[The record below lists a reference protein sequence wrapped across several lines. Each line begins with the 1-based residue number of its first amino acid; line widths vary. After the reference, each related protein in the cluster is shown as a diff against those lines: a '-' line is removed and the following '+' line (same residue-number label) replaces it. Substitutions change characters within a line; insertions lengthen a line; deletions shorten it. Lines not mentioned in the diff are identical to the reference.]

1 MAAGFFP
8 RAGEVGFGHG
18 AMRFSTRVL
27 MVLLGAA
34 VVTHGLLFVLL
45 YRSARNSLF
54 EELRVQVAN
63 VAATGALVIDAEA
76 HERISGVES
85 PEYEDLV
92 RTLRQ
97 IRDANRREDMRIKY
111 VYTARPNAAFPSGFE
126 FVGDA
131 EESAEDV
138 SLPGDEFP
146 DLPEPLRLDEARAD
160 RSFSTD
166 QWGTWL
172 SASAPIR
179 DANGN
184 PVAVLGVDVSAASVR
199 GVLATLWWQ
208 GAGALSIAFVLAVGI
223 AWAIYRW
230 VHRPILAI
238 EQAVERVGGGD
249 YDVVLDLP
257 PGDEFERVA
266 RALESAA
273 RALRER
279 EVLKENLARVVGDQV
294 AGRLAL
300 KPGSRGDREE
310 SANREDESAK
320 GVALLF
326 AGFHDAS
333 AQLIREVGDAAVPM
347 IEELC
352 ATVIEG
358 VVEFGGEVA
367 AFHREGL
374 LAVFGDEATNSGGVG
389 PPLRAVRAAFKVR
402 KETEKLF
409 WRWMA
414 EGRLEERPWLG
425 VSVDI
430 PQPLLSDHE
439 GGIAGRITSI
449 NSLTQKL
456 SAGVLTSAEIAQAV
470 SDDIKLRSVGDDA
483 DGRFTVYGS

>member
-1 MAAGFFP
+1 
-8 RAGEVGFGHG
+8 
-18 AMRFSTRVL
+18 MRFSTRVL
-27 MVLLGAA
+27 LVLLGAA
-34 VVTHGLLFVLL
+34 ILTHGVLFVLV

-63 VAATGALVIDAEA
+63 IAATGALTIDAAA
-76 HERISGVES
+76 HERVTGEDS
-85 PEYEDLV
+85 PEYEALV
-92 RTLRQ
+92 MNLRQ
-97 IRDANRREDMRIKY
+97 IRDANRREDMRVKY
-111 VYTARPNAAFPSGFE
+111 VYTARPNPDYPSGFE

-131 EESAEDV
+131 EESAENV

-146 DLPEPLRLDEARAD
+146 DLPESLRLDEARAD
-160 RSFSTD
+160 RNFSTD

-179 DANGN
+179 DAAGK
-184 PVAVLGVDVSAASVR
+184 PIAVLGVDVSAESVR
-199 GVLATLWWQ
+199 SVLATLWWQ
-208 GAGALSIAFVLAVGI
+208 GAGALAIAFLLAVGI

-230 VHRPILAI
+230 VNRPIVAI
-238 EQAVERVGGGD
+238 EQAVEKVGRGD
-249 YDVVLDLP
+249 YEVATNLP
-257 PGDEFERVA
+257 RGDEFERLA

-279 EVLKENLARVVGDQV
+279 ETLKENLARVVGDQV

-300 KPGSRGDREE
+300 KPGIASEDADAA
-310 SANREDESAK
+310 AN

-333 AQLIREVGDAAVPM
+333 AQLAAEAGEDSSAL

-358 VVEFGGEVA
+358 VVEYGGEVA

-374 LAVFGDEATNSGGVG
+374 LAVFGGEGVPG
-389 PPLRAVRAAFKVR
+389 SDAPLRAVRAAFKVR

-414 EGRLEERPWLG
+414 EGRLEDRPWLG

-430 PQPLLSDHE
+430 PQKSLSAGDT
-439 GGIAGRITSI
+439 GVAGRIASI
-449 NSLTQKL
+449 NGLTQKL

-470 SDDIKLRSVGDDA
+470 SAEIKLRSVGDDA

>member
-1 MAAGFFP
+1 
-8 RAGEVGFGHG
+8 
-18 AMRFSTRVL
+18 

-34 VVTHGLLFVLL
+34 VVTHGLLFVLM
-45 YRSARNSLF
+45 YRSARESLF

-63 VAATGALVIDAEA
+63 IAATGALSINPEA
-76 HERISGVES
+76 HERIAGADS
-85 PEYEDLV
+85 PEYEELV

-97 IRDANRREDMRIKY
+97 IRDANRREDMRVKF
-111 VYTARPNAAFPSGFE
+111 VYTARPNPAFPSGFE

-131 EESAEDV
+131 EESAEEV

-146 DLPEPLRLDEARAD
+146 DLPERLRLDEARAD
-160 RSFSTD
+160 QHFSED
-166 QWGTWL
+166 QWGQWL

-179 DANGN
+179 DAAGN

-199 GVLATLWWQ
+199 GVLTTLWWQ
-208 GAGALSIAFVLAVGI
+208 GAGALSIAFLLAGGI

-238 EQAVERVGGGD
+238 EQAVERVGQGD
-249 YDVVLDLP
+249 YTEPADLP
-257 PGDEFERVA
+257 RGDEFERVA

-279 EVLKENLARVVGDQV
+279 ETLKENLARVVGDQV

-300 KPGSRGDREE
+300 KPGPATEDASS
-310 SANREDESAK
+310 SAGG

-326 AGFHDAS
+326 AGFHDAAAHLS
-333 AQLIREVGDAAVPM
+333 REAGDESLAL

-374 LAVFGDEATNSGGVG
+374 LAVFDAEGRSQADA
-389 PPLRAVRAAFKVR
+389 PLRAVRAAFKVR

-430 PQPLLSDHE
+430 PQDAAVE
-439 GGIAGRITSI
+439 REIGVVGRIASI

-456 SAGVLTSAEIAQAV
+456 SAGVLTSVEIAEAV
-470 SDDIKLRSVGDDA
+470 ASEIQLRSVGDDA